1 MNVKL
6 GSMKRLD
13 VYSLNFDFCMEM
25 QHTYM
30 HVGWCIFICKHV
42 TVDDV

>member
-25 QHTYM
+25 QDT
-30 HVGWCIFICKHV
+30 ICM
-42 TVDDV
+42 

>member
-13 VYSLNFDFCMEM
+13 VFSLNFDFCMEM
-25 QHTYM
+25 QYKMACRMVYFHL
-30 HVGWCIFICKHV
+30 
-42 TVDDV
+42 